1 MNSHRKPGQ
10 PESPSPQEVAQET
23 TELSVA
29 LTGWMSEARQLVE
42 QVGAASL
49 AAELDLLAEQ
59 RGRSEFRAAVVGEFN
74 RGKSTLVN
82 RLVGATLLPVGP
94 VPTTRGFVVVA
105 HAEQAALTVQWPDGR
120 VESRIPGPEMWDGLT
135 VDETVA
141 EPTPEAVGAGPSVK
155 LRLGLPCI
163 WLRTLKAEIID
174 TPGTNEAQEDRAA
187 EVRQSVTLSD
197 GVLLVVSAGSPLSRT
212 ERHLLE
218 QEVLRRRVAF
228 LAVVVTFLDQ
238 LEPEERAVTL
248 AAVRARIDRIA
259 PGTPVLPAPGPD
271 GGDEQ
276 LATVKNQLERF
287 AAHNADRRWRSR
299 KLASAVAEI
308 CIAVADLGALA
319 AETASLAE
327 EQRRAAAT
335 QEREALARD
344 TAIWNQLRVE
354 LDSRRRALVHRIRD
368 SLAADTASLVEGLR
382 DELLQAVDPSTFWE
396 RDVRHQL
403 RQRLL
408 ALTEKTE
415 SAVVEGLTE
424 DVTWLD
430 HALADR
436 FAVTE
441 PSQQPTP
448 MLVPPQPR
456 PQEQVKDAGL
466 VRVLTLL
473 GAPLGKI
480 LGELLSGLA
489 RLPNT
494 RAAAVKTAGV
504 HLGELVVEKTVQ
516 VVTARQRVV
525 VDQQLESLVQ
535 DTLDRFTVD
544 VSQRL
549 QDLYTEVV
557 DGLAQRRASWRS
569 ARSAAL
575 SSNAAHLSTVA
586 APTATVARATE
597 LANQI
602 RLALDSD
609 TTTLTE
615 SR

>member
-1 MNSHRKPGQ
+1 M
-10 PESPSPQEVAQET
+10 
-23 TELSVA
+23 
-29 LTGWMSEARQLVE
+29 VE
-42 QVGAASL
+42 QVGAAPL

-82 RLVGATLLPVGP
+82 RLIGTTMLPVGP
-94 VPTTRGFVVVA
+94 VPTTRGFVVVTD
-105 HAEQAALTVQWPDGR
+105 AERAALTVQWPDGK

-135 VDETVA
+135 VDGTVA
-141 EPTPEAVGAGPSVK
+141 EPPPEAEGVGPSVK
-155 LRLGLPCI
+155 LRLGLPCT
-163 WLRTLKAEIID
+163 WLRMLKAEIVD
-174 TPGTNEAQEDRAA
+174 TPGTNEAHEDRAA

-228 LAVVVTFLDQ
+228 LAVVVSFLDQ
-238 LEPEERAVTL
+238 LTPEERAATL

-259 PGTPVLPAPGPD
+259 PGTPVLPAPGPE

-276 LATVKNQLERF
+276 LAAVKNQLERF

-299 KLASAVAEI
+299 KLASAVAEV
-308 CIAVADLGALA
+308 CDAVADLATLA
-319 AETASLAE
+319 AETAGLAE
-327 EQRRAAAT
+327 EQRRTTAT

-354 LDSRRRALVHRIRD
+354 LDARRRVLVHRIRD
-368 SLAADTASLVEGLR
+368 SLAADTASIVEGLR
-382 DELLQAVDPSTFWE
+382 DELLQAVDPTRFWE

-408 ALTEKTE
+408 ALTERTE

-430 HALADR
+430 NTLVDR

-456 PQEQVKDAGL
+456 PQEKIKDPGL

-480 LGELLSGLA
+480 LSELLSGLA
-489 RLPNT
+489 TLPNT
-494 RAAAVKTAGV
+494 RAAAVETAGV
-504 HLGELVVEKTVQ
+504 RLGELIVEKTVQ

-525 VDQQLESLVQ
+525 VDQQLEFLVQ

-544 VSQRL
+544 VSRRL
-549 QDLYTEVV
+549 EHLYTEVV
-557 DGLAQRRASWRS
+557 NNLAQRRASWRS
-569 ARSAAL
+569 ARSAVL
-575 SSNAAHLSTVA
+575 SSNAAPLSTA
-586 APTATVARATE
+586 ATPTATAARATE

-609 TTTLTE
+609 NTTLTE